1 MSETP
6 LGVWVRCRWVYGW
19 DTNTCMGET
28 PQQLWARRRGAAEL
42 ISTNPQPP
50 PCVMWN
56 KTGWKSVIIKVDS
69 WQQRRLW
76 IMWIVNIA
84 NFTLKLMSGQLIAE
98 LTLKWLPNWS
108 SLFCHAKIRRHSTSA
123 TRDQQITHTNN
134 LKIDIVDVGLP
145 TSSTSTHRHRRHRLG
160 GCGRGSTQVLKERK
174 RRKGS
179 RKSYSLNTNWC
190 LQAKWK
196 CVFKVNDFV

>member
-1 MSETP
+1 
-6 LGVWVRCRWVYGW
+6 
-19 DTNTCMGET
+19 
-28 PQQLWARRRGAAEL
+28 
-42 ISTNPQPP
+42 
-50 PCVMWN
+50 MWN
-56 KTGWKSVIIKVDS
+56 NAGWKSVIIKVDS

-145 TSSTSTHRHRRHRLG
+145 TSSTSTHRRRRHRLW

-196 CVFKVNDFV
+196 NIFKASLSSTGVIGWTWWKRDLRRITLRISDFNRLESSDKKNKKRLHIPMQPLVW